1 MANQRWTADR
11 NIQFIIE
18 YQRNEC
24 LWDPKDP
31 RYKNRD
37 AREAILESTNLN
49 HDDSPDSVEEQVEIL
64 RSEQSSLTSSPL
76 TVCNAVCVCNAAQE
90 KIVPILH
97 NSQDVKRSKGK
108 NPENWIKNV
117 RKNKRNIG
125 ETYTTNKGKII
136 QSKKC
141 GTDDYLMA
149 MCQDGTIPKNYHYF
163 YKNLPAESVTGMNKS
178 QQDGDYLELLA
189 AGIAG

>member
-1 MANQRWTADR
+1 MS
-11 NIQFIIE
+11 
-18 YQRNEC
+18 
-24 LWDPKDP
+24 P
-31 RYKNRD
+31 
-37 AREAILESTNLN
+37 IL
-49 HDDSPDSVEEQVEIL
+49 
-64 RSEQSSLTSSPL
+64 SS
-76 TVCNAVCVCNAAQE
+76 AQE

-97 NSQDVKRSKGK
+97 NSQNVKRSKRK
-108 NPENWIKNV
+108 KPENWIKNV

-141 GTDDYLMA
+141 GTDDCSIDRQRDLIVSNVLSSEDDYWEEFNKVKLKERVTRSERNSDLAKLYSKQILIKPVKHTDLMA

-178 QQDGDYLELLA
+178 QQDGDYLELLV